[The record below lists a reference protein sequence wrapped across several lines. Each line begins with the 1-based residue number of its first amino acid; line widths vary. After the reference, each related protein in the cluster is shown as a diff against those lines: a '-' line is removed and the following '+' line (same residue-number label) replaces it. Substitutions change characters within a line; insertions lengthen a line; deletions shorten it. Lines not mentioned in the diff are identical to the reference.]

1 MADETSAD
9 INNPALQ
16 PNGEDTS
23 PAIGLIS
30 QYVKDLSFENPNA
43 PAVYQWQDAPQ
54 IDVQFNIAAEGVGDQ
69 LFEVSLKIDVTSKAD
84 AGTMFVIELKYAGL
98 FGVRNVPEDQ
108 LQPFFLAE
116 APRIL
121 FPFARRVVADAVRD
135 GGFAPLLLEP
145 IDFHACSCSRFR
157 RRPKPENW
165 ATPCRLAR
173 RRSSISSEMPSV
185 RCVPPRR
192 RGSIIDRFKLAP
204 TGDGSP
210 PSRGHGA
217 FILCSLIR

>member
-1 MADETSAD
+1 LCSPLGAAKRRGNRPPRFRHGPRRGYCFHLFSESFIIMADETSAD

-54 IDVQFNIAAEGVGDQ
+54 IDVQFNIAADSVGDN
-69 LFEVSLKIDVTSKAD
+69 LFEVSLKIDVTSKTD
-84 AGTMFVIELKYAGL
+84 QGTSFVVDLKYAGL

-135 GGFAPLLLEP
+135 GGFPPLLLEP
-145 IDFHACSCSRFR
+145 IDFHGLFAQQVQQV
-157 RRPKPENW
+157 EGQGEI
-165 ATPCRLAR
+165 ATPVGEA
-173 RRSSISSEMPSV
+173 
-185 RCVPPRR
+185 
-192 RGSIIDRFKLAP
+192 
-204 TGDGSP
+204 
-210 PSRGHGA
+210 
-217 FILCSLIR
+217 

>member
-1 MADETSAD
+1 MRISFNLSSESICIMAEETSAD

-43 PAVYQWQDAPQ
+43 PGVYQWQDAPQ
-54 IDVQFNIAAEGVGDQ
+54 VDVQFNIAADAVGDN
-69 LFEVSLKIDVTSKAD
+69 LYEVTLKIDVTSKGD
-84 AGTMFVIELKYAGL
+84 PGTIFVIDLKYAGL
-98 FGVRNVPEDQ
+98 FGVRNVPDDQ

-135 GGFAPLLLEP
+135 GGFPPLLLEP
-145 IDFHACSCSRFR
+145 IDFHGLFMQQVQAQG
-157 RRPKPENW
+157 EGQG
-165 ATPCRLAR
+165 
-173 RRSSISSEMPSV
+173 EMP
-185 RCVPPRR
+185 VPV
-192 RGSIIDRFKLAP
+192 GEA
-204 TGDGSP
+204 
-210 PSRGHGA
+210 
-217 FILCSLIR
+217 